1 MKAPVEEPRMK
12 NPREGQVMILT
23 VLTLGGALL
32 GATTIA
38 GLLMLYQVRQG
49 ADVGQSAKAVFAA
62 DAGIEWGL
70 YNLLC
75 QTDPIGQERTPCPMP
90 ELPQFANGATVTV
103 SCLDDAG
110 AEVPNCNP
118 ETTVTIKA
126 LGESANVAR
135 AFCALSNCDGIPP
148 PPAE

>member
-1 MKAPVEEPRMK
+1 MM
-12 NPREGQVMILT
+12 LT

-49 ADVGQSAKAVFAA
+49 ADVNQSAKALFAA

-75 QTDPIGQERTPCPMP
+75 AEDPAKQPCPLP
-90 ELPQFANGATVTV
+90 EEPVLGNGATVEV
-103 SCLDDAG
+103 RCLDEAG
-110 AEVPNCNP
+110 EEVADCNSSS
-118 ETTVTIKA
+118 TITIKSI
-126 LGESANVAR
+126 GRSANVAR
-135 AFCALSNCDGIPP
+135 AFCILDNCEGAPEN
-148 PPAE
+148 AGEE

>member
-1 MKAPVEEPRMK
+1 
-12 NPREGQVMILT
+12 MILT

-49 ADVGQSAKAVFAA
+49 ADVGQSSKALFAA

-75 QTDPIGQERTPCPMP
+75 QTDPTRTPCPINQ
-90 ELPQFANGATVTV
+90 LPQFQNGATVQV

-110 AEVPNCNP
+110 NDVPTCNP
-118 ETTVTIKA
+118 LTTVTIHS
-126 LGESANVAR
+126 LGHSANVAR
-135 AFCALSNCDGIPP
+135 AFCALSNCEGVP
-148 PPAE
+148 PPAP

>member
-1 MKAPVEEPRMK
+1 MM
-12 NPREGQVMILT
+12 LT

-49 ADVGQSAKAVFAA
+49 ADVNHSARALFAA

-75 QTDPIGQERTPCPMP
+75 PTDPTKQPCPLP
-90 ELPQFANGATVTV
+90 EQPTFRNGATVEVT
-103 SCLDDAG
+103 CLDDAG
-110 AEVPNCNP
+110 AEVLDCSPNN
-118 ETTVTIKA
+118 TVTIKS
-126 LGESANVAR
+126 LGKSGNVAR
-135 AFCALSNCDGIPP
+135 AFCILDNCEGAPTEDN
-148 PPAE
+148 

>member
-1 MKAPVEEPRMK
+1 
-12 NPREGQVMILT
+12 MILT

-49 ADVGQSAKAVFAA
+49 ADTGQSARAVFAA

-75 QTDPIGQERTPCPMP
+75 QTDPTTTPCPLT
-90 ELPQFANGATVTV
+90 ELPTFRNGATVEV
-103 SCLDDAG
+103 HCLDDAG
-110 AEVPNCNP
+110 EEVANCSP
-118 ETTVTIKA
+118 ESTVTIKA
-126 LGESANVAR
+126 LGRSGNTAR
-135 AFCALSNCDGIPP
+135 AFCALSNCDGV
-148 PPAE
+148 PAAPEE

>member
-1 MKAPVEEPRMK
+1 
-12 NPREGQVMILT
+12 MILT

-75 QTDPIGQERTPCPMP
+75 QTDPTRTPCPIPDLP
-90 ELPQFANGATVTV
+90 EFSNGASVEV
-103 SCLDDAG
+103 RCLDDAG
-110 AEVPNCNP
+110 NEADPLCNP
-118 ETTVTIKA
+118 EETVTIKS
-126 LGESANVAR
+126 LGRSGNVAR
-135 AFCALSNCDGIPP
+135 AFCALSNCDGVPEES
-148 PPAE
+148 PPADPGQQTD